1 MRTFSISNS
10 ELTDATTN
18 NNKSTKENKAM
29 ANTNFTTSNN
39 TNNST
44 QIKENRTMTVREL
57 ELATKT
63 YAPAIELP
71 DEFKVIIE
79 KSVNKYVNTHIL
91 RAMDNEVIGDT
102 EEFKSLIRN
111 RMTNLAIEGIN
122 NGTITEA
129 KQCASL
135 SGLNIQ
141 MTPDEER
148 AIIIATQEG
157 LPVAI
162 NYVYAFFSFKIT
174 KYLESNNWNNNHMT
188 CEYIRTLLA
197 GLPTVVREFDLDNV
211 SGGLNSTFCN
221 QHLGNYLKEMYII
234 PNGVV
239 NFTSRRGYDTQTI
252 LRKCI
257 TPEDRKLSY
266 AEIAKKYSTS
276 SYPISVHMVQIF
288 FDTEHLA
295 SLNQPVGNDD
305 ESDSTVCLSDVVACA
320 SNALDEI
327 EIRISIDQDCQRLL
341 GITYED
347 GQVIASEITECLIR
361 DSKQK
366 ISNRILKEVS
376 KKTGYSVDTINKYF
390 DIVRDIR
397 TM

>member
-1 MRTFSISNS
+1 MCNLHNQSLLIKKGKTIMVNFISK
-10 ELTDATTN
+10 TTN
-18 NNKSTKENKAM
+18 NSAKENK
-29 ANTNFTTSNN
+29 
-39 TNNST
+39 
-44 QIKENRTMTVREL
+44 TMTVRDL
-57 ELATKT
+57 KLATKT

-71 DEFKVIIE
+71 EEFKAVIE
-79 KSVNKYVNTHIL
+79 KSVNKYVHTHIL
-91 RAMDNEVIGDT
+91 RAMDNEVVGDT

-129 KQCASL
+129 SQCASL

-141 MTPDEER
+141 MTPNEER
-148 AIIIATQEG
+148 AIIIAAQEG
-157 LPVAI
+157 LPEAI

-174 KYLESNNWNNNHMT
+174 KYLESNNWSNNHMT
-188 CEYIRTLLA
+188 NEYIRTLLA
-197 GLPTVVREFDLDNV
+197 GLPAIIREFDLDNV

-257 TPEDRKLSY
+257 TAEDRKLSY

-288 FDTEHLA
+288 FDTEHPA
-295 SLNQPVGNDD
+295 SLNQPMGNDN
-305 ESDSTVCLSDVVACA
+305 EGDSTVCLSDVVACA
-320 SNALDEI
+320 SNALDEV

-347 GQVIASEITECLIR
+347 GQVIANEIAECLIR

-376 KKTGYSVDTINKYF
+376 EKTGYSVDTINKYF
-390 DIVRDIR
+390 DIIREIR